1 MGTLSDLARKRLSA
15 AGWTPG
21 RDVREQVAV
30 WKDALSSQGGFEI
43 FPAAERAL
51 REFGGLKVQQEGPGV
66 TCYRTPFAIDPTLGG
81 KCKKL
86 LIHYG
91 DFLGAEL
98 YPIGAKFGEDTLLVV
113 ASDSRVFAIGEGVW
127 LVGLGI
133 VDALDALLVGRMP
146 NFLGTPDGPV

>member
-1 MGTLSDLARKRLSA
+1 MGMLSDLARKRLSA

-30 WKDALSSQGGFEI
+30 WKEVLSSQGGFEI
-43 FPAAERAL
+43 FPAAERVL
-51 REFGGLKVQQEGPGV
+51 REFGGLDIQEKGPGV
-66 TCYRTPFAIDPTLGG
+66 TCYRQPFTIDPTLGV
-81 KCKKL
+81 KCKRL
-86 LIHYG
+86 LIRYG

-98 YPIGAKFGEDTLLVV
+98 YPIGAELGEDILLVI
-113 ASDSRVFAIGEGVW
+113 ASDNRVFAIGEGVW

-146 NFLGTPDGPV
+146 KFLGAPA